1 MKIDIKDCA
10 LQIDIPS
17 LLESLSGEALH
28 TLIASLACQEEV
40 IRRVSEQILH
50 GVTEDGWGGLVGG
63 VEYRYPNA
71 IMTARR
77 YLAMNASEV
86 AAREI
91 KLMQE
96 GIDRLNSRIDSLQS
110 ELANRRPL

>member
-1 MKIDIKDCA
+1 
-10 LQIDIPS
+10 
-17 LLESLSGEALH
+17 
-28 TLIASLACQEEV
+28 
-40 IRRVSEQILH
+40 
-50 GVTEDGWGGLVGG
+50 
-63 VEYRYPNA
+63 
-71 IMTARR
+71 MTARR